1 VRRECLD
8 QLLIFSRLQL
18 EHVLRVYIGHS
29 TSSVLTEPS
38 TCDLRIEAAE
48 PILRPRKR
56 FIRCRSGGA
65 TFSADSSTNT
75 SRGVKIECVRLTPT
89 ETEMTQPRLAKR
101 PRPGAAAPGRGRK
114 LLTHRT

>member
-38 TCDLRIEAAE
+38 TCDLRI
-48 PILRPRKR
+48 
-56 FIRCRSGGA
+56 RSSG
-65 TFSADSSTNT
+65 TDPS
-75 SRGVKIECVRLTPT
+75 PT
-89 ETEMTQPRLAKR
+89 ETVYPLQVRRRDLLGGLLHEYE
-101 PRPGAAAPGRGRK
+101 AAA
-114 LLTHRT
+114 